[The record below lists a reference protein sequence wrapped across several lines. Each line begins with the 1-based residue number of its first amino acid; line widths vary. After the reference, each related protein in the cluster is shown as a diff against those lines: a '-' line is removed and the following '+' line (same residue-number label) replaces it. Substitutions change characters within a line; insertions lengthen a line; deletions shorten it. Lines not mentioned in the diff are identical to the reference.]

1 MGSLPVFET
10 DIVVAGAGIVGLAC
24 ARALAMAGH
33 EVLIIEKAGAIGTE
47 TSARN
52 SEVIHAGIYYPKGSL
67 KAQACVE
74 GRHRLYDYL
83 ATRKVAHKRIGK
95 LIVAATD
102 DQVAELE
109 GIAGK
114 ARDNGVDDIA
124 FLSADEAM
132 AMEPALKVKGA
143 LLSPSTGILDSHSYM
158 LSLLGEAEDHG
169 ASLVLNTA
177 ITSGEVLADGRT
189 RLICGGAEPCEIMAR
204 GFVNSAGLYAPA
216 LASSISGLTESAI
229 PPAFFA
235 KGNYYR
241 LAIRPPFSH
250 LVYPVPVK
258 GGLGVHITLD
268 LGGQARFGPDVE
280 WISDPSDYSVD
291 PRRSDGF
298 YAAVRT
304 YWPGLP
310 DGVLTPDYAGIRPK
324 IAGPENTN
332 TDFVIS
338 GPEIMG
344 AMGHVHLFGIESPGL
359 TSSLALAERAAAHFR

>member
-1 MGSLPVFET
+1 MGDLPVFEA
-10 DIVVAGAGIVGLAC
+10 DVVVAGAGVIGLAC
-24 ARALAMAGH
+24 ARALARAGRD
-33 EVLIIEKAGAIGTE
+33 VLIIEKANAIGTE

-67 KAQACVE
+67 KGEACVE
-74 GRHRLYDYL
+74 GRHLLYEYL
-83 ATRKVAHKRIGK
+83 NSRKLPHKRIGK

-102 DQVAELE
+102 DQVVELDS
-109 GIAGK
+109 IAGK
-114 ARDNGVDDIA
+114 ARDNGVEDLT
-124 FLSADEAM
+124 FLSAAEAM
-132 AMEPALKVKGA
+132 AIEPALKVRGA
-143 LLSPSTGILDSHSYM
+143 LLSPSTGILDSHSFM

-177 ITSGEVLADGRT
+177 IIGGEVKADGRT
-189 RLICGGAEPCEIMAR
+189 RLICGGAEPCEIFAR

-216 LASSISGLTESAI
+216 LARSIGGLNVSAI
-229 PPAFFA
+229 PEAFYA

-241 LAIRPPFSH
+241 LGIRPPFSR

-280 WISDPSDYSVD
+280 WISDPTDYSVD
-291 PRRSDGF
+291 PRRSDRF
-298 YAAVRT
+298 YEAVRS

-324 IAGPENTN
+324 ISGPDNTN
-332 TDFVIS
+332 TDFLIF
-338 GPEIMG
+338 GPEVMS
-344 AMGHVHLFGIESPGL
+344 ASGHVHLFGIESPGL
-359 TSSLALAERAAAHFR
+359 TSSLSLAARVAAYLG